1 MIIVTICA
9 IYQAMYIPRILDLS
23 DALKKK
29 SIFLFGPRQT
39 GKSSLIRHALPKTKV
54 FNLLDQSTFL
64 KLSTSPAFLRET
76 LTPKDKIVVIDEI
89 QKLPMLLDEVQLL
102 IEEKGIHFLLTGSS
116 SRALKRRGVNLL
128 GGRARSRFLHPFIF
142 NELKDF
148 NLIQALNR
156 GLIPSIYFSDSPQE
170 DLKAYCGDY
179 LQNEILAEGLTRNL
193 PAFSRFLEVAAMS
206 QGKLINF
213 TEIANDSQVKLSTVR
228 EYFQIL
234 QDTLIAVEVPAFL
247 KTRKRKAIQTSK
259 FYFFDVGV
267 AASLACRGSITGKS
281 PLFGEAFETYLFHEL
296 CAFKD
301 YTKKECLQY
310 WRSASGFEVDFILDE
325 HTAIEVKGKSIITEK
340 DLRGL
345 KALREEKLMKKYF
358 LVSLEKEI
366 RKVDGIEIYPWDQ
379 FLQMLWS

>member
-1 MIIVTICA
+1 
-9 IYQAMYIPRILDLS
+9 MYIPRILDLS
-23 DALKKK
+23 ETLKKK
-29 SIFLFGPRQT
+29 SVFLFGPRQT
-39 GKSSLIRHALPKTKV
+39 GKSSLIRHTLAHAKV
-54 FNLLDQSTFL
+54 FNLLDQATFL
-64 KLSTSPAFLRET
+64 KLSASPSFLRET
-76 LTPKDKIVVIDEI
+76 ISSKDKTVVIDEI
-89 QKLPMLLDEVQLL
+89 QKLPGLLDEVQLL
-102 IEEKGIHFLLTGSS
+102 IEEKGIRFLLTGSS

-128 GGRARSRFLHPFIF
+128 GGRARSRFLHPFVF

-148 NLIQALNR
+148 NLIHALNR

-234 QDTLIAVEVPAFL
+234 KDTLIAVEVPAFL
-247 KTRKRKAIQTSK
+247 KTKNRKAIQTSK

-267 AASLACRGSITGKS
+267 AGSLASRGQVIGKS
-281 PLFGEAFETYLFHEL
+281 PLFGDAFETYLFHEL

-301 YTKKECLQY
+301 YRQKESLQF

-325 HTAIEVKGKSIITEK
+325 HIAIEVKGKSVITEK

-345 KALREEKLMKKYF
+345 KALREEKLMKKYY

-366 RKVDGIEIYPWDQ
+366 RKVDGIEIYPWDK

>member
-1 MIIVTICA
+1 MIIVA
-9 IYQAMYIPRILDLS
+9 IYANNHTMYIPRILELS
-23 DALKKK
+23 DSLKKK
-29 SIFLFGPRQT
+29 SLFLFGPRQT
-39 GKSSLIRHALPKTKV
+39 GKSSLIRHTLPKAKV
-54 FNLLDQSTFL
+54 FNLLDQATFL
-64 KLSTSPAFLRET
+64 KLSVSPTFIRET
-76 LTPKDKIVVIDEI
+76 LTPKDKSVVIDEI
-89 QKLPMLLDEVQLL
+89 QKLPQLLDEVQLL
-102 IEEKGIHFLLTGSS
+102 IEEKGVHFLLTGSS
-116 SRALKRRGVNLL
+116 SRALKRRGINLL

-148 NLIQALNR
+148 DLIQALNR

-179 LQNEILAEGLTRNL
+179 LQNEILAEGLTRNP

-213 TEIANDSQVKLSTVR
+213 TEIANDSQVKLTTVR

-247 KTRKRKAIQTSK
+247 KTKNRKAIQTSK

-267 AASLACRGSITGKS
+267 AGSLATRGIISGKS

-301 YTKKECLQY
+301 YTKKESLQF

-325 HTAIEVKGKSIITEK
+325 HIAIEVKGKSIITEK

-358 LVSLEKEI
+358 LVSLEKDI
-366 RKVDGIEIYPWDQ
+366 RKVDGIECYPWDR